1 MRKRRFTK
9 QIGLPVEQ
17 ETYEEI
23 VTLCNEQEL
32 SISQWIRD
40 AIEMKLSQ
48 LHENQNQQTTSGNRR
63 EKQNG

>member
-9 QIGLPVEQ
+9 QIGFPVEQ

-40 AIEMKLSQ
+40 SIETKLTQ
-48 LHENQNQQTTSGNRR
+48 LHGNQSQQTT
-63 EKQNG
+63 EK